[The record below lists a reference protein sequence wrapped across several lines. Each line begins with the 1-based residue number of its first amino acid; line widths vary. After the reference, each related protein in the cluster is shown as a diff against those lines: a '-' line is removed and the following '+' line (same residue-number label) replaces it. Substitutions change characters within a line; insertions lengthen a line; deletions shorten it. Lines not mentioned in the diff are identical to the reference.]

1 MTVRSDRRRCR
12 ESWVGDHVRSPARTA
27 WPRLGH
33 ERRQYRDEEEP
44 ITHQRVKLPLAPRGG
59 DDEWSDLPRWFGRRD
74 HVHSVLSRSPLMA
87 PRIVTPGPDDSLIDT
102 EPVIRGPTY
111 LHWSPIVAGAI
122 VTAAVSFVLI
132 SFGSGIGLAVASPSS
147 SWRDTSSILALLG
160 GLWLL
165 LTSLAAFG
173 LGGYLAGHLREIL
186 STAPPDAVEFRDG
199 IHGLLVWGLA
209 IIMGAL
215 LTLSASRMVVA
226 RADLAAPTAATAEP
240 LLAFELDRLFR
251 SDRSPTEL
259 GNDFELRARA
269 ARILTTAVGDTGM
282 EQADRDYLV
291 RLVAARTGLVQP
303 EAERRVDQAIAQAKD
318 AIAKARHGTVILTFM
333 IACSLLLGLPAAWLA
348 AVAGGQHRDGA
359 VVHRFWRRWEVD
371 RAFIIR

>member
-1 MTVRSDRRRCR
+1 
-12 ESWVGDHVRSPARTA
+12 
-27 WPRLGH
+27 
-33 ERRQYRDEEEP
+33 
-44 ITHQRVKLPLAPRGG
+44 
-59 DDEWSDLPRWFGRRD
+59 
-74 HVHSVLSRSPLMA
+74 MA
-87 PRIVTPGPDDSLIDT
+87 PRIVTARTDDGLIDT
-102 EPVIRGPTY
+102 EPAISGPTY
-111 LHWSPIVAGAI
+111 LHWSPIFAGAI
-122 VTAAVSFVLI
+122 VAAAVSFVLI

-147 SWRDTSSILALLG
+147 SWRDTSSVLALLG

-186 STAPPDAVEFRDG
+186 SAAPPDAVNFRDG

-259 GNDFELRARA
+259 GNDSELRARA
-269 ARILTTAVGDTGM
+269 ARILTTAVGHTGM
-282 EQADRDYLV
+282 EQTDRDYLV
-291 RLVAARTGLVQP
+291 RLVAARTGLAQP
-303 EAERRVDQAIAQAKD
+303 DAETRVDQAIAQAKD

-359 VVHRFWRRWEVD
+359 VVHRFWRRWEVNK
-371 RAFIIR
+371 AFIIR

>member
-1 MTVRSDRRRCR
+1 
-12 ESWVGDHVRSPARTA
+12 
-27 WPRLGH
+27 
-33 ERRQYRDEEEP
+33 
-44 ITHQRVKLPLAPRGG
+44 
-59 DDEWSDLPRWFGRRD
+59 
-74 HVHSVLSRSPLMA
+74 MA
-87 PRIVTPGPDDSLIDT
+87 PRIGTPGPDDSLIDT
-102 EPVIRGPTY
+102 EPVVRAPTY
-111 LHWSPIVAGAI
+111 LRWSPIVAGAI
-122 VTAAVSFVLI
+122 VAAAVSFVLI

-173 LGGYLAGHLREIL
+173 LGGYLAGHLREIF
-186 STAPPDAVEFRDG
+186 SAAPPDAVEFRDG

-209 IIMGAL
+209 IIMGAV
-215 LTLSASRMVVA
+215 LTLSASRMVA
-226 RADLAAPTAATAEP
+226 RADLAAPTVATAEP

-259 GNDFELRARA
+259 GNDSELRARA
-269 ARILTTAVGDTGM
+269 ARILTTAVGHTGM
-282 EQADRDYLV
+282 EQTDRDYLV
-291 RLVAARTGLVQP
+291 RLVAARTGLAQP
-303 EAERRVDQAIAQAKD
+303 EAERRVDQTIAQAKD

-359 VVHRFWRRWEVD
+359 LVHRFWRRWEVN